1 MVGFGFMISGVGEN
15 RFSGI
20 EIEFPA
26 LIECVCVYFLFFWE
40 L

>member
-1 MVGFGFMISGVGEN
+1 MISRVGEN

-26 LIECVCVYFLFFWE
+26 LIEYIKKKNIRYFWSFKI
-40 L
+40 

>member
-26 LIECVCVYFLFFWE
+26 LIEYIKKIIKNIF
-40 L
+40 

>member
-1 MVGFGFMISGVGEN
+1 MISRVGEN

-26 LIECVCVYFLFFWE
+26 LIEYIKKKYKIFLE